1 MLSKAYLNHIG
12 EVNIWPKQKA
22 LEFHDKLQRSYN
34 FLLNS
39 LPKYYL
45 ISYLINK
52 YVIVI
57 AYLESFSRLNE
68 KARIQE
74 VDLQALMGVLG
85 TEVNEDEG
93 AGDVTR

>member
-1 MLSKAYLNHIG
+1 M
-12 EVNIWPKQKA
+12 
-22 LEFHDKLQRSYN
+22 
-34 FLLNS
+34 
-39 LPKYYL
+39 
-45 ISYLINK
+45 
-52 YVIVI
+52 IVI